1 MFVFK
6 LGIYGHD
13 EIENQ
18 LCVAL
23 PIFLTHAILELDPP
37 NVLDH
42 VIRGIKGR
50 RASDGP
56 ETGEDQGPYVRR
68 RLLRGGA
75 RGRFAGGG
83 GGRSVAMLH
92 WREFKLGI
100 TCGEKRV

>member
-6 LGIYGHD
+6 LGINGHD

-23 PIFLTHAILELDPP
+23 PIFLILELDPT

-42 VIRGIKGR
+42 VIRGIEGR

-68 RLLRGGA
+68 RLRRGST

-83 GGRSVAMLH
+83 RGRSVAMLH